1 MPRVRFLAY
10 CIGGKLNFKVKILEE
25 HGYESAM
32 LGLSL
37 SYNKPV
43 AHMKGVADKIYA
55 NGSHGKF
62 LESIQVWLDITAP
75 RYWYQEFSTYRIG
88 VSCNSESTMHTIMK
102 KELTQDDFVT
112 PIFTDTLENLNYQIA
127 WYNKATTKES
137 KDSWFQQIKS
147 NLPEGFLQRR
157 IVATNYKT
165 LRHIISQR
173 KNHRLVEWQEFCKYL
188 QENCRYKEWLE

>member
-1 MPRVRFLAY
+1 M
-10 CIGGKLNFKVKILEE
+10 NFKVKILEE

-102 KELTQDDFVT
+102 KKLTQDDFVT
-112 PIFTDTLENLNYQIA
+112 PVFTETIENLNYQIA

-173 KNHRLVEWQEFCKYL
+173 KNHRLVEWKEFCKYL